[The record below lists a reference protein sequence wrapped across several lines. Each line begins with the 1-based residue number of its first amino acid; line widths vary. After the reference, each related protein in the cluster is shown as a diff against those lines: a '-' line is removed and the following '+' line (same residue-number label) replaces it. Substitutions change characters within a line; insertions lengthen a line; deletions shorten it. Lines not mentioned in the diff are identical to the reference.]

1 MQMCSSHCPKR
12 ETAIDASWIKTQ
24 IQIYIASGFNR
35 QIRQHFFLLCVY
47 SWSSDNN
54 YCNLNSNYL
63 NFAQKCLWYFKDI
76 YQKQRLCFLPQTCCW
91 CLITLNFFSCTALF
105 FTPVLF
111 FEEGVRFST
120 AGHLIYTLQLHI
132 SLAGEIGVSCGFVV
146 KQRSSRHVLV
156 FVLTGAGRSHQLT
169 RIYIKHSR
177 SQGSPLDH
185 IRNTLH
191 SVCSWA
197 ISLLC
202 WGTIAR
208 KLLLR
213 RNFSL
218 WMKHVIYKMH

>member
-12 ETAIDASWIKTQ
+12 ETVIDASWIKTQ

-111 FEEGVRFST
+111 FFKTVLGFQLQDILFIHFNSIFLLRVRSVFLVASLWSSAAADT
-120 AGHLIYTLQLHI
+120 CWSLYWLV
-132 SLAGEIGVSCGFVV
+132 LAG
-146 KQRSSRHVLV
+146 
-156 FVLTGAGRSHQLT
+156 
-169 RIYIKHSR
+169 
-177 SQGSPLDH
+177 
-185 IRNTLH
+185 
-191 SVCSWA
+191 A
-197 ISLLC
+197 ITWPAS
-202 WGTIAR
+202 T
-208 KLLLR
+208 
-213 RNFSL
+213 
-218 WMKHVIYKMH
+218 